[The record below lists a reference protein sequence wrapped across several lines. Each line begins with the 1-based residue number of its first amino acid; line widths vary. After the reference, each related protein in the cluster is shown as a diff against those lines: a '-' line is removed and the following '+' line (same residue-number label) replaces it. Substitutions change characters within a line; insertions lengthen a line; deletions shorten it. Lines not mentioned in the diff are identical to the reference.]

1 MDAAFKSWLSKVD
14 SKTRKDAVTAVFSIL
29 EAAKIEKIN
38 DFSEKSLSHLI
49 TAIKEIKN
57 MNSDTRN
64 ALIQFF
70 KTLIVETYDCSR
82 KEHKK
87 KDTNENNS

>member
-1 MDAAFKSWLSKVD
+1 
-14 SKTRKDAVTAVFSIL
+14 
-29 EAAKIEKIN
+29 
-38 DFSEKSLSHLI
+38 
-49 TAIKEIKN
+49 

-87 KDTNENNS
+87 KILMKIIHKDLIISNYT

>member
-1 MDAAFKSWLSKVD
+1 
-14 SKTRKDAVTAVFSIL
+14 
-29 EAAKIEKIN
+29 
-38 DFSEKSLSHLI
+38 
-49 TAIKEIKN
+49 

-64 ALIQFF
+64 ALILFF